1 MSERKLRRMSR
12 TELIDVI
19 DTLRQEETPQ
29 DTEALRRVDAERER
43 LTERR
48 RFWRVL
54 RGTVSTLIVVAAI
67 AVLLATLLLPVL
79 QVSGD
84 SMNPTLQDRD
94 VILLVKTD
102 DWKTGRLVWLLLA
115 EQAAAQ
121 AHHRRAGR
129 CHLHRHQRCRERQW
143 RGARRALCG

>member
-19 DTLRQEETPQ
+19 DTLRQDETPQ
-29 DTEALRRVDAERER
+29 DTEALRRVDAERKR

-84 SMNPTLQDRD
+84 SMNPTPAGPGRD
-94 VILLVKTD
+94 PAGKNGRLED
-102 DWKTGRLVWLLLA
+102 GRLVWLLLA

-121 AHHRRAGR
+121 AHHRRAG
-129 CHLHRHQRCRERQW
+129 
-143 RGARRALCG
+143 

>member
-19 DTLRQEETPQ
+19 DTLRQDETPQ
-29 DTEALRRVDAERER
+29 EAEALRRVDAERER

-54 RGTVSTLIVVAAI
+54 RGSVSTLIVVAAI

-79 QVSGD
+79 QV
-84 SMNPTLQDRD
+84 
-94 VILLVKTD
+94 
-102 DWKTGRLVWLLLA
+102 
-115 EQAAAQ
+115 
-121 AHHRRAGR
+121 
-129 CHLHRHQRCRERQW
+129 
-143 RGARRALCG
+143 

>member
-19 DTLRQEETPQ
+19 DTLRQDETPQ

-54 RGTVSTLIVVAAI
+54 RGTVSTLI
-67 AVLLATLLLPVL
+67 AVSYTHLTL
-79 QVSGD
+79 
-84 SMNPTLQDRD
+84 PTKRI
-94 VILLVKTD
+94 V
-102 DWKTGRLVWLLLA
+102 
-115 EQAAAQ
+115 
-121 AHHRRAGR
+121 
-129 CHLHRHQRCRERQW
+129 
-143 RGARRALCG
+143 